1 MRESIFSGRQAVALQ
16 KQDQDAE
23 TGHLDPTT
31 AVETERCRREL
42 HSYLACCTRSEEE
55 ASDLA
60 QEAYLRYL
68 QVPDPGLIT
77 RPAGYLFRIAF
88 NLMRE
93 WKHRKD
99 RSPVAFNSAL
109 ADKRAGLWADAGA
122 DIYEQLTSREQLQ
135 RVLDEIPYKYR
146 EVLILNKVEGL
157 SHLQIAERLNL
168 APNTVLSYMFRAL
181 AHARRVQ
188 FD

>member
-1 MRESIFSGRQAVALQ
+1 VALQ
-16 KQDQDAE
+16 KQDQEAE
-23 TGHLDPTT
+23 SGRHLDPTT
-31 AVETERCRREL
+31 AAESERCRREL
-42 HSYLACCTRSEEE
+42 HSYLARCMRSDEE

-68 QVPDPGLIT
+68 QVPDAGVI
-77 RPAGYLFRIAF
+77 RKPAAYLFRIAF
-88 NLMRE
+88 NLLRE
-93 WKHRKD
+93 WRHRRD

-122 DIYEQLTSREQLQ
+122 DIYEQLTTREQLQ

-146 EVLILNKVEGL
+146 QVLWLNKVEGL
-157 SHLQIAERLNL
+157 SHLQIAEKLNL
-168 APNTVLSYMFRAL
+168 APNTVLSYLFRAV